1 MNIAPEK
8 FGMSSR
14 LLEKILREL
23 DENEVPIHSLLVA
36 RGDDII
42 FDAYWSPFTRESL
55 HRMNSVTKSFV
66 ALAIGA
72 LVDEGR
78 ISLSQRVV
86 EFFPE
91 AKNFDLNAEQCELT
105 VENLLTMRTGYRPLG
120 NAHWVRDRE
129 YGRIKSFFERK
140 PETERGASFYY
151 DSTGSYILGVIVERL
166 TKKSFIE
173 YLKEKFLLD
182 IGFSRDA
189 DCILGGE
196 GYSWSDSGLLCTTED
211 LYKTAKLI
219 NRDGLG
225 YISKDFIKN
234 AKSAQVDTPKA
245 VEYKSYGY
253 GYQIWK
259 AKYDGFM
266 FLGMGAQILI
276 CIPKRDLY
284 IACTADTQM
293 SEKYREI
300 IVEKLY
306 EIIDYDVNSGHD
318 VLPEDNAAF
327 ESLIKYREG
336 LKLTAYKP
344 TDIPKEYKNR
354 ETPVFKADENPM
366 GIKSFSLEFAD
377 GSGIFKYENAQGY
390 KEIGF
395 GFGYNVFSEF
405 PEDGYFD
412 MEIGKSTPKH
422 RYPIAASAKWQ
433 DSRTLLIN
441 VQFIGRHLGG
451 DIITLTLDTDTAV
464 LNMHKSTNC
473 FLDSYDGECIGR
485 K

>member
-1 MNIAPEK
+1 MKTAPEK
-8 FGMSSR
+8 FGISSR
-14 LLEKILREL
+14 LFEKVLREL
-23 DENEVPIHSLLVA
+23 DEKEVPIHSLLVA
-36 RGDDII
+36 RGDNII
-42 FDAYWSPFTRESL
+42 FDAYWSPFTRESR

-66 ALAIGA
+66 ALAVGA

-78 ISLSQRVV
+78 LSLSQKVI

-91 AKNFDLNAEQCELT
+91 AKSFNLNEEQCELT
-105 VENLLTMRTGYRPLG
+105 VENLLTMRTGYRPVG
-120 NAHWVRDRE
+120 NGHWVRDRK
-129 YGRIKSFFERK
+129 YGRIKDFFERK
-140 PETERGASFYY
+140 PETVRGESFYY
-151 DSTGSYILGVIVERL
+151 DSTGSYILGVIVERI
-166 TKKSFIE
+166 TKKSFMS
-173 YLKEKFLLD
+173 YLKEKCLVD
-182 IGFSRDA
+182 IGFSPDA

-211 LYKTAKLI
+211 LYKAARLI
-219 NRDGLG
+219 NLDGLG
-225 YISKDFIKN
+225 YISSDFIKN
-234 AKSAQVDTPKA
+234 AKSAQVDTPKT

-284 IACTADTQM
+284 VACTADTQM

-306 EIIDYDVNSGHD
+306 EIIDSDVESGRD
-318 VLPEDNAAF
+318 VLPEDEAAF
-327 ESLIKYREG
+327 DSLMRYREG
-336 LKLTAYKP
+336 LKLTAYER
-344 TDIPKEYKNR
+344 TDIPKEYENR
-354 ETPVFKADENPM
+354 KTPVFTPDENPM
-366 GIKSFSLEFAD
+366 GIKSFSLEFAED
-377 GSGIFKYENAQGY
+377 SGIFKYENAQGQ
-390 KEIGF
+390 KEISF

-412 MEIGKSTPKH
+412 MEIGKSVPGH

-433 DSRTLLIN
+433 DACTLIIN

-473 FLDSYDGECIGR
+473 FLDRYNGECIGR

>member
-8 FGMSSR
+8 FGISSR

-36 RGDDII
+36 RGDNIV
-42 FDAYWSPFTRESL
+42 FDAYWAPFTRDTR

-66 ALAIGA
+66 ALAIGC
-72 LVDEGR
+72 LIDEGKL
-78 ISLSQRVV
+78 SLDSRAV

-91 AKNFDLNAEQCELT
+91 VKNFKLNKHQSELT
-105 VENLLTMRTGYRPLG
+105 IENMLTMRTGYRPIDNG
-120 NAHWVRDRE
+120 HWVRDRK
-129 YGRIKSFFERK
+129 YNRIKTFFERE
-140 PETERGASFYY
+140 PVTERGDSFYY
-151 DSTGSYILGVIVERL
+151 DSAGSYILGVIVERL
-166 TKKSFIE
+166 TGKPFIE
-173 YLKEKFLLD
+173 YLKEKFLID
-182 IGFSRDA
+182 IGFSADA
-189 DCILGGE
+189 ACIFGAE

-211 LYKTAKLI
+211 LYKAAKLI

-259 AKYDGFM
+259 ANYDGFM
-266 FLGMGAQILI
+266 FLGMGAQIMI
-276 CIPKRDLY
+276 CIPSRDLY
-284 IACTADTQM
+284 VVCTADTQM

-306 EIIDYDVNSGHD
+306 EIIDSDAESGRD
-318 VLPEDNAAF
+318 VLPEDEAAF
-327 ESLIKYREG
+327 DSLMRYREG
-336 LKLTAYKP
+336 LKLTAYER
-344 TDIPKEYKNR
+344 TDIPKEYENR
-354 ETPVFKADENPM
+354 KTPVFTPDENSM
-366 GIKSFSLEFAD
+366 GIKSFSLEFEED
-377 GSGIFKYENAQGY
+377 SGIFKYENAQGQ
-390 KEIGF
+390 KEISF

-405 PEDGYFD
+405 PEDNYFD
-412 MEIGKSTPKH
+412 MEIGKSVPGH

-433 DSRTLLIN
+433 DARTLIIN

-451 DIITLTLDTDTAV
+451 DIITMTLDKDTAV

-473 FLDSYDGECIGR
+473 FLDRYSGECIGR